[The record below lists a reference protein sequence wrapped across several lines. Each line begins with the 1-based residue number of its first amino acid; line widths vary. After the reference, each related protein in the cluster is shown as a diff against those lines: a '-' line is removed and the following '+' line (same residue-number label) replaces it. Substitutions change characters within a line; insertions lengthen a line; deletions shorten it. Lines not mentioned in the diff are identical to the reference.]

1 MEKETI
7 EIRQVTENKKAYLEL
22 LLLAD
27 EQESMIDRYLDRGT
41 MYVLEDDGV
50 KAECV
55 VTDEGNGILEIKNLA
70 VVPDCHRQGYGR
82 HMIRFLEETY
92 RSRCGILKVGTGD
105 SPLTVPFYEACGY
118 MISAQ
123 GQKTMQER
131 LIGELMAL
139 PNTAWDAI
147 IQSAHQDP
155 NILQDSE
162 TIKVVGN
169 IMKTNVSACSSIGSY
184 FYPQIGKIY
193 LDMLTMYRASS
204 QLIDEAVQRD
214 GMFKRD

>member
-70 VVPDCHRQGYGR
+70 VVPDWHRQGYGR

-92 RSRCGILKVGTGD
+92 RSRYGILKVGTGD
-105 SPLTVPFYEACGY
+105 SPLTVPFYEACGFVKSY
-118 MISAQ
+118 
-123 GQKTMQER
+123 
-131 LIGELMAL
+131 
-139 PNTAWDAI
+139 
-147 IQSAHQDP
+147 
-155 NILQDSE
+155 
-162 TIKVVGN
+162 VVPGFF
-169 IMKTNVSACSSIGSY
+169 TEHYDHPVYES
-184 FYPQIGKIY
+184 GKQLVDMIY
-193 LDMLTMYRASS
+193 LQKKL
-204 QLIDEAVQRD
+204 
-214 GMFKRD
+214 